1 MRLVDAIPKQPS
13 WFERYY
19 VDVYMV
25 ILAIICFVTVV
36 VHNVLRLLLYISV
49 QFLHYARR
57 NGRKPKNSYQ
67 GAVDPGSDP
76 GAVQQWIR
84 QWMKLPTMM
93 DQISLCLLYL
103 FICVK

>member
-1 MRLVDAIPKQPS
+1 MVREILRGCIH
-13 WFERYY
+13 
-19 VDVYMV
+19 V

-76 GAVQQWIR
+76 GAST
-84 QWMKLPTMM
+84 TM
-93 DQISLCLLYL
+93 DKAVDEASNNDGPD
-103 FICVK
+103 